1 MSTALLIQF
10 RCIDGR
16 HAWVGLRWV
25 SKPMCAVLSEH
36 GVPISPS
43 TYYEWVNTTPT
54 RRQLPDA
61 ELVAIITAQA
71 RGPPDGEFVQT

>member
-1 MSTALLIQF
+1 
-10 RCIDGR
+10 
-16 HAWVGLRWV
+16 
-25 SKPMCAVLSEH
+25 MCAVLSEH

-71 RGPPDGEFVQT
+71 RGPPDGKFVQT